1 MVIDASFML
10 ALLLPDEEIQGS
22 AEYWRMLSL
31 EGATV
36 PTHWNLEIANAL
48 LQASRRSR
56 ITYAYR
62 TSLIQRLNDLPIRS
76 DLETISACF
85 YDAMALA
92 DTHKLTAYDASY
104 LELAIRTGSS
114 LATLDKAL
122 AESARKEGVRLIGFN
137 P

>member
-10 ALLLPDEEIQGS
+10 ALLLPDEEIQG
-22 AEYWRMLSL
+22 ADEYWQMLSL

-36 PTHWNLEIANAL
+36 PAHWNLEIANAL

-56 ITYAYR
+56 ITYPYR
-62 TSLIQRLNDLPIRS
+62 TSLIQRLNDLPITS
-76 DLETISACF
+76 DLETIAACF

-104 LELAIRTGSS
+104 LELAIRTGTS

-122 AESARKEGVRLIGFN
+122 AEGARKEGVKLIGFAR
-137 P
+137 